1 MNANR
6 IDRRRFTQ
14 ALLTAGLTTPF
25 ALRAQPRLENLRV
38 LCGYP
43 AGGSV
48 DIVGRKLAEKLT
60 GRFAGNAVLEN
71 KPGAAGRLVVDE
83 LKKSTADG
91 STALVTPASV
101 MTLYPHVYRQLS
113 YDVFADVVPV
123 CSVAATAFAL
133 AVGPKVPMTVTSV
146 EAFVQWCKA
155 QPAAAQC
162 GNPGAGSLPHFMAM
176 LLAREAR
183 FELAHIPYR
192 GGSAAMQAAA
202 AGEVECALATD
213 GSARALSQ
221 AGKLRVLATSGTE
234 RSAFFSQASTFKQ
247 LGWPVLTQREWFG
260 VFVPARVPQATA
272 LAAADAWRATSQD
285 ADVKETWDRLGLF
298 VEATTPTQLQAS
310 LRSEHDFWA
319 PIVKASGFTPEA

>member
-1 MNANR
+1 MNADL

-14 ALLTAGLTTPF
+14 ALLAAGLMTPF
-25 ALRAQPRLENLRV
+25 ALHAQVRPDILRV

-43 AGGSV
+43 AGGAL

-60 GRFAGNAVLEN
+60 GRSASIAVVEN

-83 LKKSTADG
+83 LRKSAADG
-91 STALVTPASV
+91 SVVLVAPASV

-133 AVGPKVPMTVTSV
+133 AVGPKVPMSVTSA
-146 EAFVQWCKA
+146 EAFLQWCKA
-155 QPAAAQC
+155 EHVAARC
-162 GNPGAGSLPHFMAM
+162 GNAGAGSLPHFMGM

-202 AGEVECALATD
+202 AGEVECAIATE

-247 LGWPVLTQREWFG
+247 VGWPALTQREWFG
-260 VFVPARVPQATA
+260 VFMPARVPQATA
-272 LAAADAWRATSQD
+272 LAAADAWRAASQD
-285 ADVKETWDRLGLF
+285 ADVKETWDRLGLS

-319 PIVKASGFTPEA
+319 PIVKASGFTPET

>member
-1 MNANR
+1 MNALR
-6 IDRRRFTQ
+6 IDRRHFTQ
-14 ALLTAGLTTPF
+14 ALFNVGLAAPF
-25 ALRAQPRLENLRV
+25 ALRAQTRADSLRL

-48 DIVGRKLAEKLT
+48 DIVGRKLAEKLI
-60 GRFAGNAVLEN
+60 GRFAGHAVLEN

-91 STALVTPASV
+91 SVALITPASV

-113 YDVFADVVPV
+113 YDVFADAVPV

-133 AVGPKVPMTVTSV
+133 AAGPAVPLSVTSV
-146 EAFVQWCKA
+146 EAFLQWCKA
-155 QPAAAQC
+155 QPVAAQC
-162 GNPGAGSLPHFMAM
+162 GNVGAGSLPHFMAM

-202 AGEVECALATD
+202 AGEVACAIATE

-234 RSAFFSQASTFKQ
+234 RSAFFPQASTFKQ
-247 LGWPVLTQREWFG
+247 LGWAALTQREWFG
-260 VFVPARVPQATA
+260 VFMPAGVPQATA
-272 LAAADAWRATSQD
+272 LALADAWRAASQD

-298 VEATTPTQLQAS
+298 VQASTPAQLQAS
-310 LRSEHDFWA
+310 LRAEHDFWA

>member
-1 MNANR
+1 MKPNR

-14 ALLTAGLTTPF
+14 ALSAAGLTLPF
-25 ALRAQPRLENLRV
+25 ALRAQGRLDNLRV

-43 AGGSV
+43 AGGAV

-60 GRFAGNAVLEN
+60 GRIASHAVLEN

-83 LKKSTADG
+83 LKRSTADG
-91 STALVTPASV
+91 SAVLVTPASV

-123 CSVAATAFAL
+123 CSVAATTFAL
-133 AVGPKVPMTVTSV
+133 AVGPRVPMSVTGV
-146 EAFVQWCKA
+146 DAFVQWCKA
-155 QPAAAQC
+155 QPALAQC
-162 GNPGAGSLPHFMAM
+162 GNAGAGSLPHFMAM

-202 AGEVECALATD
+202 AGEVTCVIATE
-213 GSARALSQ
+213 GSARALAQ

-234 RSAFFSQASTFKQ
+234 HSEFFDQASTFKQ
-247 LGWPVLTQREWFG
+247 LGWPALTQREWFG
-260 VFVPARVPQATA
+260 VFMPSGVPQATA
-272 LAAADAWRATSQD
+272 LALAHAWRDAAQD
-285 ADVKETWDRLGLF
+285 ANVKEAWERLGLS
-298 VEATTPTQLQAS
+298 VEASTPAQLQAA

-319 PIVKASGFTPEA
+319 PIVRASGFTPEA